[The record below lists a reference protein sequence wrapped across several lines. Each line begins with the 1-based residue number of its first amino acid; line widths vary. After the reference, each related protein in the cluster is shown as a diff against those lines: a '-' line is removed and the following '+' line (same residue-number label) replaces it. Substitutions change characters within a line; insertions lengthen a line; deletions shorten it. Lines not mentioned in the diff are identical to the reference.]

1 MHISK
6 KPLRILVISIVIAF
20 LVLGG
25 AFAYRALH
33 TSGKFH
39 GNLVKN
45 PNHFRMDASYF
56 NGTEGCVLPLQKDQW
71 LKVQMQVEK
80 GEMTLR
86 IADAAGAP
94 LYEGDGSACSEFLL
108 AVPETGDYSVSL
120 TGHRAKGYV
129 EITVLEAEE

>member
-45 PNHFRMDASYF
+45 PDHFLMNASYF
-56 NGTEGCVLPLQKDQW
+56 NGTDGCVLPLQKDQW
-71 LKVQMQVEK
+71 LTAQMRLEK

-108 AVPETGDYSVSL
+108 AVPKTGNYSVSL

>member
-45 PNHFRMDASYF
+45 PNQFRMDASYF

-71 LKVQMQVEK
+71 LKVQMRLEK

-86 IADAAGAP
+86 IADETSAP
-94 LYEGDGSACSEFLL
+94 LYQGDGSACSEFLL

-120 TGHRAKGYV
+120 TGHRANGYV
-129 EITVLEAEE
+129 EIAVLEAEE

>member
-45 PNHFRMDASYF
+45 PKHCRMDASYF
-56 NGTEGCVLPLQKDQW
+56 NGTEGCVLPLQTDQW

>member
-56 NGTEGCVLPLQKDQW
+56 TGTEGCVLPLQKDQW
-71 LKVQMQVEK
+71 LKVQMRLEK

-86 IADAAGAP
+86 IADETSAP
-94 LYEGDGSACSEFLL
+94 LYQGDGSACSEFLL

-120 TGHRAKGYV
+120 TGHRANGYV

>member
-1 MHISK
+1 MQISK
-6 KPLRILVISIVIAF
+6 KTLRILVILIVIAL

-25 AFAYRALH
+25 AFDYRALH
-33 TSGKFH
+33 TSGRFQ

-45 PNHFRMDASYF
+45 PDHFLMNASYF
-56 NGTEGCVLPLQKDQW
+56 NGTDGCVLPLQKDQW

-86 IADAAGAP
+86 IADETSAP
-94 LYEGDGSACSEFLL
+94 LYQGDGIACSEFLL

-120 TGHRAKGYV
+120 TGHRANGYV

>member
-1 MHISK
+1 MHTSK
-6 KPLRILVISIVIAF
+6 KTLRILVISIVIAF

-33 TSGKFH
+33 TSSKFH

-45 PNHFRMDASYF
+45 PDHFRMDASYF

-71 LKVQMQVEK
+71 LKVQMRLEK

-108 AVPETGDYSVSL
+108 AVPKTGDYSVSL
-120 TGHRAKGYV
+120 TGHRAKGRV
-129 EITVLEAEE
+129 EITALDAEE

>member
-33 TSGKFH
+33 TSDKFH

-45 PNHFRMDASYF
+45 PDHFRMDASYF

-71 LKVQMQVEK
+71 LKVQMRLK
-80 GEMTLR
+80 
-86 IADAAGAP
+86 
-94 LYEGDGSACSEFLL
+94 
-108 AVPETGDYSVSL
+108 
-120 TGHRAKGYV
+120 RAK
-129 EITVLEAEE
+129 

>member
-6 KPLRILVISIVIAF
+6 KPLRILAISIVITF

-33 TSGKFH
+33 ASGKFH

-45 PNHFRMDASYF
+45 PDHFRMDTSYF
-56 NGTEGCVLPLQKDQW
+56 NGTEDCVLPLQKDQW

-86 IADAAGAP
+86 IADETSAP
-94 LYEGDGSACSEFLL
+94 LYQGDGSACSEFLL
-108 AVPETGDYSVSL
+108 AVPKTGNYSVAL
-120 TGHRAKGYV
+120 AGHRAKGRV
-129 EITVLEAEE
+129 EITALDAEE

>member
-45 PNHFRMDASYF
+45 PDHFRMDASYF

-71 LKVQMQVEK
+71 LKVQMRLEK
-80 GEMTLR
+80 GEMSAHR
-86 IADAAGAP
+86 RCSRCAP
-94 LYEGDGSACSEFLL
+94 L
-108 AVPETGDYSVSL
+108 
-120 TGHRAKGYV
+120 
-129 EITVLEAEE
+129 

>member
-71 LKVQMQVEK
+71 LKVQMRLEK

-86 IADAAGAP
+86 IADETSAP
-94 LYEGDGSACSEFLL
+94 LYQGDGSACSEFLL

-120 TGHRAKGYV
+120 TGHRANGYV

>member
-6 KPLRILVISIVIAF
+6 KPLRILAISIVITF

-33 TSGKFH
+33 ASGKFH

-45 PNHFRMDASYF
+45 PDHFRMDTSYF
-56 NGTEGCVLPLQKDQW
+56 NGTEDCVLPLQKDQW
-71 LKVQMQVEK
+71 LKVQMRLEK

-108 AVPETGDYSVSL
+108 AVPKTGNYSVAL
-120 TGHRAKGYV
+120 AGHRAKGRV
-129 EITVLEAEE
+129 EITALDAEE

>member
-6 KPLRILVISIVIAF
+6 KTLRILVISIVIAF

-45 PNHFRMDASYF
+45 PDHFRMDASYF

-71 LKVQMQVEK
+71 LKVQMRLEK

-108 AVPETGDYSVSL
+108 AVPKTGDYSVSL
-120 TGHRAKGYV
+120 TGHRAKGRV
-129 EITVLEAEE
+129 EITALDAEE

>member
-6 KPLRILVISIVIAF
+6 KKLCILVVVIAL

-33 TSGKFH
+33 TSGKFQ
-39 GNLVKN
+39 GSLVKN
-45 PNHFRMDASYF
+45 SDHFLMDASYF
-56 NGTEGCVLPLQKDQW
+56 NGTDGCVMPLQKDQW

-86 IADAAGAP
+86 IADETSAP
-94 LYEGDGSACSEFLL
+94 LYQGDGSACSEFLL
-108 AVPETGDYSVSL
+108 AVPESGDYSVSL
-120 TGHRAKGYV
+120 AGNRAKGHV